1 MSGEPE
7 VLQTIAALAAQ
18 GHEGVQPRLNDDSDW
33 AAAIRLTVV
42 EDPSP
47 DSRDAIARTVHR
59 VDPGAV
65 MI

>member
-7 VLQTIAALAAQ
+7 VLQTIAALVAQ

-33 AAAIRLTVV
+33 ASAIRLTVV
-42 EDPSP
+42 ADPYP
-47 DSRDAIARTVHR
+47 ETRDAIARTVHR
-59 VDPGAV
+59 IDPGAV